1 MLGSVQYDDGAGIA
15 RMGGLMAARLSL
27 ERPNERRLRPPLFLT
42 PLSAAPRRRPG
53 SRGKPPPAAIQMR
66 PILATCQPSGTP
78 FPRWPWVG
86 YPYGQRRTSSVPGVR
101 AGASRWTKT
110 RLDW

>member
-1 MLGSVQYDDGAGIA
+1 
-15 RMGGLMAARLSL
+15 MAARLSL

-78 FPRWPWVG
+78 F
-86 YPYGQRRTSSVPGVR
+86 R
-101 AGASRWTKT
+101 AGRGSDTPMVKDAPAAFLESGRGQAGGRKPGSIGMSPDGGWCG
-110 RLDW
+110 LFLE